1 MKNKQSTASK
11 VLTAIASK
19 DLLHKEIRQVAWE
32 LKTDKSRY
40 FKDNR
45 KNVPNGWGSSY
56 VSDFKY
62 MGLIKQVGKKYR
74 ITEMGLNNLDRP
86 WSAYPI
92 LSHEQYNKKIKEL
105 RSSGKK
111 YWMQS
116 IKKDRKIW
124 ELERKIKEL
133 ENGQLNKV
141 SQKDC
146 REAIEYLFVNGFVD
160 EMTTDKKY
168 YTTILLKK
176 VANELNI
183 KLEEVK

>member
-92 LSHEQYNKKIKEL
+92 LSHEQYNKKIKE
-105 RSSGKK
+105 
-111 YWMQS
+111 
-116 IKKDRKIW
+116 
-124 ELERKIKEL
+124 
-133 ENGQLNKV
+133 
-141 SQKDC
+141 
-146 REAIEYLFVNGFVD
+146 
-160 EMTTDKKY
+160 
-168 YTTILLKK
+168 
-176 VANELNI
+176 
-183 KLEEVK
+183 

>member
-19 DLLHKEIRQVAWE
+19 DLLHKEIRQAAWD
-32 LKTDKSRY
+32 LKTNKSRY

-56 VSDFKY
+56 VTDFKY

-74 ITEMGLNNLDRP
+74 ITEKGLNNLARP
-86 WSAYPI
+86 WSAYPV
-92 LSHEQYNKKIKEL
+92 LSHKEYNKEIKKL
-105 RSSGKK
+105 RSLSERHFQNILKR
-111 YWMQS
+111 
-116 IKKDRKIW
+116 DRKIW

-141 SQKDC
+141 SQNDC
-146 REAIEYLFVNGFVD
+146 RDAINYLFVNGFVD

-183 KLEEVK
+183 KLEGVE